1 MNSNI
6 IQLRTKAAFVS
17 TASAR
22 HPFEVPIRILK
33 AMIERRELA
42 ATRRS
47 TRRQLQELPAVIRRD
62 VGIAD
67 ATDYQDY

>member
-6 IQLRTKAAFVS
+6 IHLRTKEVLVS
-17 TASAR
+17 IASAR
-22 HPFEVPIRILK
+22 HPFEAPIRILK
-33 AMIERRELA
+33 AMIGRRELA